1 MTTILIAAAL
11 VLVKSLYA
19 FVLSRKPLAKLQ
31 PDGTWVLVLIGV
43 GLCILAAGID
53 RRLTNPSVAV
63 FERRV
68 WFFLLVGGVPIAV
81 WQIARTAH
89 ALSLWFERV
98 IGGIYGYPPENPST
112 LADQPGTPAHPD
124 DRVG

>member
-1 MTTILIAAAL
+1 MTTISIAVVL

-19 FVLSRKPLAKLQ
+19 VLLSHKRLRRLQ

-53 RRLTNPSVAV
+53 RRLTEPSVAV

-68 WFFLLVGGVPIAV
+68 WLFLLIGGIPIAV
-81 WQIARTAH
+81 WQIGRTAR
-89 ALSLWFERV
+89 ALNLWFERA
-98 IGGIYGYPPENPST
+98 IGRMVYGYTPENPGA
-112 LADQPGTPAHPD
+112 LADQSGTKTPPND
-124 DRVG
+124 